1 MDAAE
6 LTSNRVGALLAGD
19 LDVVRRMVVAERAAV
34 SKLREETRLRD
45 LIVFC
50 TSESY
55 GALRRDLGLSVVV
68 PA

>member
-6 LTSNRVGALLAGD
+6 LTSNRAGALLAGD
-19 LDVVRRMVVAERAAV
+19 LDVVRKMVVAEKAAV

-45 LIVFC
+45 LVLFC
-50 TSESY
+50 TSEAY
-55 GALRRDLGLSVVV
+55 GELRRDLGLSVVV